1 MTRAAGS
8 VGGGRWTWAQPGCS
22 CRPGLRGCPAVS
34 MVSPSRQCR
43 GPGRVPGSPAISRTP
58 APGWLP
64 APRLRWCVELM
75 RTSWRFVTGL
85 IGRVVTE
92 NSSQRDLLGGIR
104 RIGIDE
110 ISHRKGHRYLTCVI
124 DQDSGRLVWAAPGRN
139 SETLGRFFDELGP
152 ARSAQLTHVSADGAE
167 WIHTVVAQRATKAV
181 LCLDP
186 FHVVAWATKALDEV
200 RRATWNTL
208 RRSGDT
214 AAAGQLKG
222 TRWAL
227 VKNPEDLTPDQRGS
241 LAGISK
247 VNAGCTGRT
256 CSRNNSAP
264 SSPRKANA
272 AGPPRRLDRLG
283 QTIPAPR
290 IRQARRDHQ
299 TVPATD
305 PEHPEP
311 RPLQRQIRSHEHT
324 PQDADP
330 PRLRLPQPRG
340 THRHGHAHPRWTL
353 PSTSRTGRMRGRP
366 SAAQR
371 PVLGAIKDA
380 ARRCAAALRAVPDRP
395 CAPAEMAAVEE
406 RQGMSI
412 VINSPT
418 ETAGAP
424 VNRRRH
430 DERVVRSWKVES
442 AHLRGDQPC
451 CTTRG
456 RTWTEPSA
464 TRRIRLPS
472 RRPIRWPADP
482 RIRSALS
489 PHASPR
495 TDDSFVQY

>member
-1 MTRAAGS
+1 MRGSRVWRKVLGVERVTIEGFGFEADGDEEVLVVQVRPTGAAAGRCGRCGCRGRGYDQ
-8 VGGGRWTWAQPGCS
+8 GGGIRRWRSLDLGTTRVFLQARAPRVS
-22 CRPGLRGCPAVS
+22 CREHGVAVAA
-34 MVSPSRQCR
+34 
-43 GPGRVPGSPAISRTP
+43 VPWARAGARFTRDFEDTCAWLAART
-58 APGWLP
+58 A
-64 APRLRWCVELM
+64 ASVVCQLM

-247 VNAGCTGRT
+247 VNAGLYR
-256 CSRNNSAP
+256 AYLL
-264 SSPRKANA
+264 KE
-272 AGPPRRLDRLG
+272 
-283 QTIPAPR
+283 Q
-290 IRQARRDHQ
+290 
-299 TVPATD
+299 
-305 PEHPEP
+305 
-311 RPLQRQIRSHEHT
+311 
-324 PQDADP
+324 
-330 PRLRLPQPRG
+330 
-340 THRHGHAHPRWTL
+340 
-353 PSTSRTGRMRGRP
+353 
-366 SAAQR
+366 
-371 PVLGAIKDA
+371 
-380 ARRCAAALRAVPDRP
+380 LRAVFATKGQRGEELLAGWIAWARRSQLPGFVKL
-395 CAPAEMAAVEE
+395 AATIKRFQPLIRNTLNHGLSNAKSEAT
-406 RQGMSI
+406 
-412 VINSPT
+412 NT
-418 ETAGAP
+418 
-424 VNRRRH
+424 
-430 DERVVRSWKVES
+430 
-442 AHLRGDQPC
+442 HLRMLTRRAYGFHSPEALIAMAML
-451 CTTRG
+451 TRG
-456 RTWTEPSA
+456 GLCPA
-464 TRRIRLPS
+464 LPG
-472 RRPIRWPADP
+472 R
-482 RIRSALS
+482 
-489 PHASPR
+489 
-495 TDDSFVQY
+495 